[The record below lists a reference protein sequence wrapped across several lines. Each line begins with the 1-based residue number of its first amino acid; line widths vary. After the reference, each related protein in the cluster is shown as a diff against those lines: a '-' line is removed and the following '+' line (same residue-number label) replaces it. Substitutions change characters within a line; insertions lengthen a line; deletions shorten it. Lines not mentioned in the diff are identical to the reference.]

1 MQFCTFR
8 HYRLLQR
15 RNLILSIVVMFSL
28 FINHPVLAAEAKDI
42 KDIDITLA
50 VDRQLQIDEGVPAH
64 LIDVR
69 TKDGI
74 VTLSG
79 PVENL
84 LARERAAEIAAT
96 VKGVRSVINFIDVL
110 AIIRTDAQVLTVWM
124 PAHAPASRCGAPA

>member
-1 MQFCTFR
+1 MVIRKRQTNGSGLR
-8 HYRLLQR
+8 IAAL
-15 RNLILSIVVMFSL
+15 VL
-28 FINHPVLAAEAKDI
+28 FITITSMAFAGLVAAREI

-50 VDRQLQIDEGVPAH
+50 IERQLQKDEGVPAH

-84 LARERAAEIAAT
+84 LARERAPEIAAT
-96 VKGVRSVINFIDVL
+96 IKGVRSVINFIDVL
-110 AIIRTDAQVLTVWM
+110 SIIRSDAQIRSLHYTHRRLRLGRTGRH
-124 PAHAPASRCGAPA
+124 P

>member
-15 RNLILSIVVMFSL
+15 RNLILSMVVMFSL

-96 VKGVRSVINFIDVL
+96 VKGVRSVINLIDVL
-110 AIIRTDAQVLTVWM
+110 
-124 PAHAPASRCGAPA
+124 

>member
-1 MQFCTFR
+1 MNPC
-8 HYRLLQR
+8 RLKESLSTQR
-15 RNLILSIVVMFSL
+15 LNRVLSLTTVFLVVPIFSV
-28 FINHPVLAAEAKDI
+28 FAAEAQDK

-50 VDRQLQIDEGVPAH
+50 VDRQMQIDEGVPAH

-84 LARERAAEIAAT
+84 LERE
-96 VKGVRSVINFIDVL
+96 
-110 AIIRTDAQVLTVWM
+110 
-124 PAHAPASRCGAPA
+124 

>member
-1 MQFCTFR
+1 MTLCRLKKTFSAK
-8 HYRLLQR
+8 RLR
-15 RNLILSIVVMFSL
+15 WILSLMTIISVIPISSVFASE
-28 FINHPVLAAEAKDI
+28 IENI

-64 LIDVR
+64 LIDVH

-84 LARERAAEIAAT
+84 LARERAAEIAET
-96 VKGVRSVINFIDVL
+96 VKGV
-110 AIIRTDAQVLTVWM
+110 
-124 PAHAPASRCGAPA
+124 